1 MKVALKLVWKGR
13 IISGMILEELAN
25 SLGGKKDFYFT
36 LYTKINSRWIKGLN
50 EKNKKEA
57 GKSFKII

>member
-1 MKVALKLVWKGR
+1 MERKDYFRNDSGRTGKLF
-13 IISGMILEELAN
+13 
-25 SLGGKKDFYFT
+25 GGKNDFYFT